1 MPVCHPRRDPSALRR
16 LGAYFPLVEWT
27 GPDEDDKPAS
37 VITQSEKNRDELMC
51 FLCRTAMNALL
62 PTA

>member
-16 LGAYFPLVEWT
+16 FGTDFSHVEWT

-37 VITQSEKNRDELMC
+37 VITQSEKIRDGAG
-51 FLCRTAMNALL
+51 FSPNAIHRV
-62 PTA
+62 A